1 MRLNTFLVTNVFVT
15 LVTYHISMKR
25 ETHRP
30 ASPEPGGRAPAPRTV
45 RLLQLFVNSY
55 DDLTQKETIGTPDQL
70 SRWLRR
76 RGFDPGPRPLR
87 SADVARLRRVREA
100 LRAVFAFH
108 NGGALPDPDALALLN
123 SEGLRN
129 RIATAFSSAGRAVV
143 ASHTVGAAGLL
154 SSLFAA
160 AVAGTEQGMWER
172 LKACPECGWVFYDH
186 SRNAR
191 GSWCTMTIC
200 GSRAK
205 MRAYRR
211 RRSAGQSK

>member
-1 MRLNTFLVTNVFVT
+1 
-15 LVTYHISMKR
+15 
-25 ETHRP
+25 
-30 ASPEPGGRAPAPRTV
+30 
-45 RLLQLFVNSY
+45 LLQLFVNSY
-55 DDLTQKETIGTPDQL
+55 DDLTQKETIGTPEQL

-186 SRNAR
+186 SRNGR

-211 RRSAGQSK
+211 RRSAGRGK